1 MKKSINSM
9 ELKIP
14 SKSINESFTR
24 AVVASF
30 TLQLD
35 PTINEL
41 ADIKTAVS
49 EAVTNCIVHG
59 YRDTQGIIYI
69 KAEITGDN
77 TLIIKIR
84 DKGTGIPDIKQ
95 AMEPLFTTGG
105 EERAGL
111 GFAVMESFMD
121 KVKVNSKEGKG
132 TTVTLYKKII
142 RVNSKEQSNF
152 ENDNNCSKNKSP
164 CTDKGANG
172 EKDFQSDITQTLAKI
187 NMAGAL

>member
-1 MKKSINSM
+1 MNSINSM

-14 SKSINESFTR
+14 SKSINESFAR
-24 AVVASF
+24 SVVASF

-59 YRDTQGIIYI
+59 YRDTEGVIYI
-69 KAEITGDN
+69 KAEITRDN
-77 TLIIKIR
+77 TLVIKVR
-84 DKGTGIPDIKQ
+84 DKGTGISDIKK

-121 KVKVNSKEGKG
+121 KIKVSSKENKG

-142 RVNSKEQSNF
+142 RANHN
-152 ENDNNCSKNKSP
+152 KNKS
-164 CTDKGANG
+164 D
-172 EKDFQSDITQTLAKI
+172 TL
-187 NMAGAL
+187 